1 MLMPFQLKDA
11 EHGEVKTAVNIL
23 KEYVVNRIFLFGS
36 VAKSKHRSH
45 SDIDLACEGISPE
58 RFFKALGELLSTT
71 RGSIDPVDILVDIKE
86 VKDTLRKRIEGEG
99 ILIYEAK

>member
-1 MLMPFQLKDA
+1 MLMPPQLKDA
-11 EHGEVKTAVNIL
+11 EHREVKTAVDIL
-23 KEYVVNRIFLFGS
+23 KEYGVKRIFLFGS

-58 RFFKALGELLSTT
+58 RFFKVLGELLSRTG
-71 RGSIDPVDILVDIKE
+71 GSIDLVDVKE
-86 VKDTLRKRIEGEG
+86 VKDTLRKRIEREG

>member
-23 KEYVVNRIFLFGS
+23 KEYVVKRIFLFGS

-71 RGSIDPVDILVDIKE
+71 RGSIDLVDIKE
-86 VKDTLRKRIEGEG
+86 VKDTLRKRIEREG

>member
-23 KEYVVNRIFLFGS
+23 KEYVVKRIFLFGS

-45 SDIDLACEGISPE
+45 SDIGLACEGISPE

-71 RGSIDPVDILVDIKE
+71 RGSIDLVDIKE
-86 VKDTLRKRIEGEG
+86 VKDTLRKRIEREG